1 MVHIPEWVGIDVGGT
16 FTDFVWLRDGVVHVH
31 KVSTTSADQSQAI
44 LTGLEALGVSTN
56 APVLHG
62 TTVATNAL
70 LERRGARTALLTTQG
85 FRDILVIGRQNRP
98 HLYRLSQTR
107 PPVLVPDTWRFEIPE
122 RLDAKGNVLTPLD
135 LDAVR
140 PLISVLQAE
149 HIESIAVV
157 FLFSFEN
164 PSHEAEVARLLTEHL
179 PDVPISLSS
188 VILPEYREYERTATT
203 VINAYVRPLVSR
215 YLDRLSQAL
224 GDRPIQVMQSNGGM
238 SNLNHASE
246 QAARLVVSG
255 PAGGVVG
262 AFVTAQHALQTDT
275 PDILTFDMG
284 GTSTDVALCPGR
296 IPYTAESTI
305 AALPLRVPTTDIHTV
320 GAGGGSIASVDSGGI
335 LRVGPQSAGADPG
348 PACYNRGGTQ
358 PTVTD
363 ANLVLG
369 RLRPVSFLGG
379 STTDVTLDVEAA
391 RTAIHPLAEALQLS
405 VEATALG
412 IVRVANAAMERAL
425 RRVSVERGHDPRKY
439 VLVPFGGAGPL
450 QACDLAA
457 SLGISRILV
466 APYPGVLSAL
476 GLLFADTIY
485 DTAHALLQPLTA
497 LYGALPTLKKRMAE
511 SCEHLKT
518 HSPHAQAYHF
528 EAALDMRYKGQS
540 YELSVPLALPLTRT
554 TLKASEAAFHALHKQ
569 RYGHA
574 HPDAA
579 LEAVTL
585 RVRSIQS
592 RQRPSF
598 PSDPPTTSPPAA
610 TTTQSVWFTAEGP
623 QETPCYD
630 RASLQHG
637 HYLHGPAIL
646 YQYDTTT
653 LVPPGWDA
661 RVDAWRN
668 VWLEHR

>member
-16 FTDFVWLRDGVVHVH
+16 FTDFVWLRDGVMQVQ
-31 KVSTTSADQSQAI
+31 KVSTTPADQSQAI
-44 LTGLEALGVSTN
+44 LIGLEALSICSDAT
-56 APVLHG
+56 VLHG

-107 PPVLVPDTWRFEIPE
+107 SPVLVPDAWRFEIPE
-122 RLDAKGNVLTPLD
+122 RLDATGNVLVPLD

-140 PLISVLQAE
+140 PLISILQAE

-164 PSHEAEVARLLTEHL
+164 PVHEAEVARFLTEHL
-179 PDVPISLSS
+179 PNVPISLSS
-188 VILPEYREYERTATT
+188 VLLPEYREYERTATT
-203 VINAYVRPLVSR
+203 IINAYVRPLVSR

-305 AALPLRVPTTDIHTV
+305 ADLPLRVPTTDIHTV
-320 GAGGGSIASVDSGGI
+320 GAGGGSIAFVDSGGI

-348 PACYNRGGTQ
+348 PACYKRGGTQ

-363 ANLVLG
+363 ANLALG

-379 STTDVTLDVEAA
+379 NTTDVTLNVEAA
-391 RTAIHPLAEALQLS
+391 RAAIRPLAEALQLS

-425 RRVSVERGHDPRKY
+425 RRVSVERGHDPRNY

-450 QACDLAA
+450 QACDLAT
-457 SLGISRILV
+457 SLGISRILI
-466 APYPGVLSAL
+466 APHPGVLSAL

-485 DTAHALLQPLTA
+485 DTAHALLQPLADLFDA
-497 LYGALPTLKKRMAE
+497 LSALEKRIAE
-511 SCEHLKT
+511 SCDHLKA

-569 RYGHA
+569 RYGHT

-579 LEAVTL
+579 LEIVTL
-585 RVRSIQS
+585 RVRSIQT
-592 RQRPSF
+592 RQRPPF
-598 PSDPPTTSPPAA
+598 PSDPPATTPPAA
-610 TTTQSVWFTAEGP
+610 TMTQSVWFTTEGP
-623 QETPCYD
+623 RETPCYD
-630 RASLQHG
+630 RASLQYG

-653 LVPPGWDA
+653 LVPPEWDA